1 MRRSGLII
9 YKIAS
14 SGYRPPRKFIHV
26 EKKMNKND
34 FKNYKAQF
42 VDATRKVLEAEH
54 TENLDEAAFPAYSNP
69 NPLMNFLFWERI
81 SRVMKDVEKKG
92 DLGSVLDFGCG
103 SGVMLPFLS
112 QNAEEV
118 HAIDIDLEPLRRLEE
133 HISFAKN
140 VHFSD
145 THKNIAKNSLDLI
158 IALDV
163 LEHVDDLDAIFAELA
178 SLLKP
183 GGEIIVSGPTENI
196 FYKLGRFLAG
206 PTYSG
211 DYHVRNIYDIQDIA
225 IKHFSVER
233 MATLFFPIPFFVI
246 FRGRV

>member
-1 MRRSGLII
+1 
-9 YKIAS
+9 
-14 SGYRPPRKFIHV
+14 
-26 EKKMNKND
+26 MNKKD

-81 SRVMKDVEKKG
+81 SHVMKDVEKKG
-92 DLGSVLDFGCG
+92 ELGSVLDFGCG

-112 QNAEEV
+112 QKADEV
-118 HAIDIDLEPLRRLEE
+118 HAIDIDLEPLCRLEE
-133 HISFAKN
+133 HISFAEN
-140 VHFSD
+140 IRFSD
-145 THKNIAKNSLDLI
+145 THKSLEKGSLDLI

-163 LEHVDDLDAIFAELA
+163 LEHVDNLDAIFADLV
-178 SLLKP
+178 SLLKS

-196 FYKLGRFLAG
+196 FYKVGRFLAG

-211 DYHVRNIYDIQDIA
+211 DYHVRNIYDIQEIA
-225 IKHFSVER
+225 SQRFNVER
-233 MATLFFPIPFFVI
+233 MAALFFPIPFFVL

>member
-1 MRRSGLII
+1 
-9 YKIAS
+9 
-14 SGYRPPRKFIHV
+14 
-26 EKKMNKND
+26 MNKKD

-42 VDATRKVLEAEH
+42 IDATSKVLETEH

-81 SRVMKDVEKKG
+81 SRTMKEIEKKEKL
-92 DLGSVLDFGCG
+92 DSILDFGCG

-112 QNAEEV
+112 QKAKKV
-118 HAIDIDLEPLRRLEE
+118 HAIDVDLAPLRRLEE
-133 HISFAKN
+133 HISFAEN
-140 VHFSD
+140 VHFAD
-145 THKNIAKNSLDLI
+145 THKNIEKASLDLI

-196 FYKLGRFLAG
+196 FYQIGRFLAG

-225 IKHFSVER
+225 SKHFSVKK

-246 FRGRV
+246 FKGRV